1 MGRPGKPVRE
11 RRSHRLSAGAAP
23 AFFGVTAAI
32 CLSATAIAGTSAGAA
47 TVHPSATAH
56 AATHQTAQRPTELLS
71 ALMQA
76 KAKTPESGLLA
87 SYKVR
92 SGDSLSAIA
101 QHFYHSSSAW
111 PVIFWA
117 NHGQIRWANEIST
130 GQVLRVPVKPTNI
143 PAAPKQLGPTAAP
156 VAAPT
161 HVAAAQYAPV
171 QSAPAQSAPVQS
183 APAQSAP
190 VESAPAQYAPA
201 QSAPA
206 QAVPAANYSGSSGLQ
221 QCIISRESG
230 GNSQVMNG
238 SGHYGLYQFS
248 ASTWQEYG
256 GSAGSFGNASV
267 AEQNTVFN
275 NAIAAGGASNWTP
288 YDGC

>member
-1 MGRPGKPVRE
+1 MQ
-11 RRSHRLSAGAAP
+11 
-23 AFFGVTAAI
+23 
-32 CLSATAIAGTSAGAA
+32 
-47 TVHPSATAH
+47 PSKTTH
-56 AATHQTAQRPTELLS
+56 AAVQQTAQRPTELLS
-71 ALMQA
+71 ALMRA
-76 KAKTPESGLLA
+76 KAKTPESGLPA
-87 SYKVR
+87 SYTVR

-101 QHFYHSSSAW
+101 QNFYHSSSAW

-130 GQVLRVPVKPTNI
+130 GQVLRVPVKPGTI
-143 PAAPKQLGPTAAP
+143 PAAPKQLGPAAAP

-171 QSAPAQSAPVQS
+171 ESAPAQSAP
-183 APAQSAP
+183 A
-190 VESAPAQYAPA
+190 ESAPAQYAPA

-206 QAVPAANYSGSSGLQ
+206 QSAPAQAAPAASYTGSSGLQ

-230 GNSQVMNG
+230 GNSQVMNA

-248 ASTWQEYG
+248 ASTWQAYG

-267 AEQNTVFN
+267 AQQNQVFN
-275 NAIAAGGASNWTP
+275 NAISAGGASNWTP

>member
-1 MGRPGKPVRE
+1 
-11 RRSHRLSAGAAP
+11 
-23 AFFGVTAAI
+23 
-32 CLSATAIAGTSAGAA
+32 
-47 TVHPSATAH
+47 VHPSKTTH
-56 AATHQTAQRPTELLS
+56 AAVQQTAQRPTELLS
-71 ALMQA
+71 ALMRA

-101 QHFYHSSSAW
+101 QHFYHSSSVW

-130 GQVLRVPVKPTNI
+130 GQVLRIPVKPTKI

-248 ASTWQEYG
+248 ASTWQAYG

>member
-32 CLSATAIAGTSAGAA
+32 CLSATAIAGTSASAA

-71 ALMQA
+71 ALMRA

-130 GQVLRVPVKPTNI
+130 GQVLRVPVKPAKI
-143 PAAPKQLGPTAAP
+143 PAAPKQLGPAAAP
-156 VAAPT
+156 VAV
-161 HVAAAQYAPV
+161 HVTAAQYAP
-171 QSAPAQSAPVQS
+171 AESAPVQA
-183 APAQSAP
+183 APAESAP
-190 VESAPAQYAPA
+190 VQA
-201 QSAPA
+201 APA
-206 QAVPAANYSGSSGLQ
+206 QAAPAQAAPAASYSGGSGLQ

-230 GNSQVMNG
+230 GNSQVMNA

-248 ASTWQEYG
+248 ASTWQAYG

>member
-1 MGRPGKPVRE
+1 LGRPGKTVRE
-11 RRSHRLSAGAAP
+11 RRPHRLHAGAAP
-23 AFFGVTAAI
+23 TFFGVTAAL
-32 CLSATAIAGTSAGAA
+32 CLSATALAGTSASAA
-47 TVHPSATAH
+47 TVHPSKTTH
-56 AATHQTAQRPTELLS
+56 AAAQQAAQRPTELLS
-71 ALMQA
+71 ALMRA

-87 SYKVR
+87 NYTVR
-92 SGDSLSAIA
+92 SGDSLSGIA

-130 GQVLRVPVKPTNI
+130 GQKLRIPVKPATI
-143 PAAPKQLGPTAAP
+143 PAAPKQLGPTAAR
-156 VAAPT
+156 VAAST
-161 HVAAAQYAPV
+161 HVTAE
-171 QSAPAQSAPVQS
+171 QSAPVESAPVESAPVESAPVQS
-183 APAQSAP
+183 APAQA
-190 VESAPAQYAPA
+190 APAAT
-201 QSAPA
+201 
-206 QAVPAANYSGSSGLQ
+206 YSGGSGLQ
-221 QCIISRESG
+221 QCIISAESG

-267 AEQNTVFN
+267 SEQNQVFN

>member
-1 MGRPGKPVRE
+1 
-11 RRSHRLSAGAAP
+11 
-23 AFFGVTAAI
+23 
-32 CLSATAIAGTSAGAA
+32 
-47 TVHPSATAH
+47 VHPSKTTH
-56 AATHQTAQRPTELLS
+56 AAAQQAAQRPTELLS
-71 ALMQA
+71 ALMRA

-87 SYKVR
+87 NYTVR
-92 SGDSLSAIA
+92 SGDSLSGIA

-130 GQVLRVPVKPTNI
+130 GQVLRIPVKPATI
-143 PAAPKQLGPTAAP
+143 PAAPGQLGPAAAP

-161 HVAAAQYAPV
+161 HVAAAQ
-171 QSAPAQSAPVQS
+171 SAPVES
-183 APAQSAP
+183 APVQSAP
-190 VESAPAQYAPA
+190 VESAPVQA
-201 QSAPA
+201 APA
-206 QAVPAANYSGSSGLQ
+206 QAAPAQAAPAATYSGGSGLQ
-221 QCIISRESG
+221 QCIISAESG

-267 AEQNTVFN
+267 AEQNQVFN

>member
-1 MGRPGKPVRE
+1 M
-11 RRSHRLSAGAAP
+11 
-23 AFFGVTAAI
+23 
-32 CLSATAIAGTSAGAA
+32 
-47 TVHPSATAH
+47 HPSKTTH
-56 AATHQTAQRPTELLS
+56 AAVQQTAQRPTELLS
-71 ALMQA
+71 ALMRA

-92 SGDSLSAIA
+92 SGDSLSGIA
-101 QHFYHSSSAW
+101 QHFYHSSSVW

-130 GQVLRVPVKPTNI
+130 GQNAAHPGQAHHDPGCAEAARAGRGSGGRAHARYGGAVRPGRVCPRE
-143 PAAPKQLGPTAAP
+143 
-156 VAAPT
+156 
-161 HVAAAQYAPV
+161 
-171 QSAPAQSAPVQS
+171 SAPA
-183 APAQSAP
+183 
-190 VESAPAQYAPA
+190 ESAPAQYAPAQSAPA

-256 GSAGSFGNASV
+256 GSAGSLRQRQRRR
-267 AEQNTVFN
+267 AESGVQQRHRGRWRVQLDALRRLLT
-275 NAIAAGGASNWTP
+275 GTSTW
-288 YDGC
+288 

>member
-1 MGRPGKPVRE
+1 M
-11 RRSHRLSAGAAP
+11 
-23 AFFGVTAAI
+23 TAAL
-32 CLSATAIAGTSAGAA
+32 CLSATALAGTSASAA
-47 TVHPSATAH
+47 TVHPSKTTH
-56 AATHQTAQRPTELLS
+56 AAAQQAAQRPTELLS
-71 ALMQA
+71 ALMRA
-76 KAKTPESGLLA
+76 KAKTPESVLPA
-87 SYKVR
+87 SYTVR
-92 SGDSLSAIA
+92 SGDSLSVIA

-130 GQVLRVPVKPTNI
+130 GQNLRIPAKPATI
-143 PAAPKQLGPTAAP
+143 PAAPKQLGPAAAP

-161 HVAAAQYAPV
+161 HVTAEQSAPVESAPVESAPV
-171 QSAPAQSAPVQS
+171 QSAPVQSAPVQSAPVQS
-183 APAQSAP
+183 APAQA
-190 VESAPAQYAPA
+190 A
-201 QSAPA
+201 
-206 QAVPAANYSGSSGLQ
+206 PAANYSGGSGLQ

-230 GNSQVMNG
+230 GNSQVMNA

-248 ASTWQEYG
+248 ASTWQAYG

-267 AEQNTVFN
+267 AQQNQVFN

>member
-1 MGRPGKPVRE
+1 
-11 RRSHRLSAGAAP
+11 
-23 AFFGVTAAI
+23 
-32 CLSATAIAGTSAGAA
+32 
-47 TVHPSATAH
+47 VHPSATAH
-56 AATHQTAQRPTELLS
+56 AATHQAAQRPTELLS
-71 ALMQA
+71 ALMRA

-130 GQVLRVPVKPTNI
+130 GQVLRVPVKPAKI
-143 PAAPKQLGPTAAP
+143 PAAPKQLGPAAAP
-156 VAAPT
+156 VAV
-161 HVAAAQYAPV
+161 HVTAAQYAP
-171 QSAPAQSAPVQS
+171 AESAPVQA
-183 APAQSAP
+183 APAESAP
-190 VESAPAQYAPA
+190 VQA
-201 QSAPA
+201 APA
-206 QAVPAANYSGSSGLQ
+206 QAAPAQAAPAASYSGGSGLQ
-221 QCIISRESG
+221 QCIISAESG
-230 GNSQVMNG
+230 GNSQVMNA

-248 ASTWQEYG
+248 ESTWQAYG

-267 AEQNTVFN
+267 AEQNQVFN

>member
-11 RRSHRLSAGAAP
+11 RRPHRLPAGAAP
-23 AFFGVTAAI
+23 TFFGVTAAI
-32 CLSATAIAGTSAGAA
+32 CLSATAIAGTSASAA
-47 TVHPSATAH
+47 TVHPSKTTH
-56 AATHQTAQRPTELLS
+56 AAAQQAAQRPTELLS
-71 ALMQA
+71 ALMRA

-87 SYKVR
+87 SYTVR
-92 SGDSLSAIA
+92 SGDSLSGIA
-101 QHFYHSSSAW
+101 QHFYHSSSVW

-130 GQVLRVPVKPTNI
+130 GQVLRIPVKPAKI
-143 PAAPKQLGPTAAP
+143 PAAPKQFGPAAAT

-161 HVAAAQYAPV
+161 HVAAAQF
-171 QSAPAQSAPVQS
+171 
-183 APAQSAP
+183 AP
-190 VESAPAQYAPA
+190 VESAPAQSAPAESAPAESAPA

-206 QAVPAANYSGSSGLQ
+206 QAAPAASYSGSSGLQ
-221 QCIISRESG
+221 QCIISAESG
-230 GNSQVMNG
+230 GNSQVMNA

-256 GSAGSFGNASV
+256 GSVGSFGSASA
-267 AEQNTVFN
+267 AEQTQVYD
-275 NAIAAGGASNWTP
+275 NAIAAGGASNWTA

>member
-1 MGRPGKPVRE
+1 LVRLGKPVRE
-11 RRSHRLSAGAAP
+11 RRPHRLPAGAAP
-23 AFFGVTAAI
+23 AFFGVTAAL
-32 CLSATAIAGTSAGAA
+32 CLSATAIAGTSASAA

-56 AATHQTAQRPTELLS
+56 AATHQAAQRPTELLS
-71 ALMQA
+71 ALMRA

-87 SYKVR
+87 SYTVR

-101 QHFYHSSSAW
+101 QRFYHSSSAW

-130 GQVLRVPVKPTNI
+130 GQELRIPVKPATI
-143 PAAPKQLGPTAAP
+143 PAAPGQLGPVAAP

-161 HVAAAQYAPV
+161 HVTDE
-171 QSAPAQSAPVQS
+171 QSAPVESAPVRSAPVQSAPVQS
-183 APAQSAP
+183 APVRSAP
-190 VESAPAQYAPA
+190 VRSAPVRSAPAAT
-201 QSAPA
+201 
-206 QAVPAANYSGSSGLQ
+206 YSGGSGLQ
-221 QCIISRESG
+221 QCIISAESG
-230 GNSQVMNG
+230 GSSQVMNA

-267 AEQNTVFN
+267 AEQNQVFN
-275 NAIAAGGASNWTP
+275 AAIAAGGASNWTP

>member
-1 MGRPGKPVRE
+1 M
-11 RRSHRLSAGAAP
+11 
-23 AFFGVTAAI
+23 
-32 CLSATAIAGTSAGAA
+32 
-47 TVHPSATAH
+47 HPSKTTH
-56 AATHQTAQRPTELLS
+56 AAVQQTAQRPTELLS
-71 ALMQA
+71 ALMRA

-92 SGDSLSAIA
+92 SGDSLSGIA
-101 QHFYHSSSAW
+101 QHFYHSSSVW

-130 GQVLRVPVKPTNI
+130 GQTLRIPVKPTKI
-143 PAAPKQLGPTAAP
+143 PAAPKQLGPASAP

-171 QSAPAQSAPVQS
+171 ESAPAQSAP
-183 APAQSAP
+183 A
-190 VESAPAQYAPA
+190 ESAPAQYAPAQSAPA

-267 AEQNTVFN
+267 AEQNQVFN
-275 NAIAAGGASNWTP
+275 SAIAAGGASNWTP

>member
-1 MGRPGKPVRE
+1 MQ
-11 RRSHRLSAGAAP
+11 
-23 AFFGVTAAI
+23 
-32 CLSATAIAGTSAGAA
+32 
-47 TVHPSATAH
+47 PSKTTH
-56 AATHQTAQRPTELLS
+56 AAVQQTAQRPTELLS
-71 ALMQA
+71 ALMRA
-76 KAKTPESGLLA
+76 KAKTPESGLPA
-87 SYKVR
+87 SYTVH

-130 GQVLRVPVKPTNI
+130 GQELRIPVKPATI
-143 PAAPKQLGPTAAP
+143 PAAPGQLGPAPAP

-161 HVAAAQYAPV
+161 HVTDEQSAPVESAPVRSAPVQYAPV
-171 QSAPAQSAPVQS
+171 QSAPVRSAPVR
-183 APAQSAP
+183 
-190 VESAPAQYAPA
+190 
-201 QSAPA
+201 SAPA
-206 QAVPAANYSGSSGLQ
+206 QAAPASYSGGSGLQ

-230 GNSQVMNG
+230 GNSQVMNA

-248 ASTWQEYG
+248 ASTWQAYG

-267 AEQNTVFN
+267 AQQNQVFN

>member
-1 MGRPGKPVRE
+1 MVRHGKPVRE
-11 RRSHRLSAGAAP
+11 RRPHRLPAGAAP
-23 AFFGVTAAI
+23 AFFGVTAAL
-32 CLSATAIAGTSAGAA
+32 CLSATAIAGTSASAA

-56 AATHQTAQRPTELLS
+56 ATTHQAAQRPTELLS
-71 ALMQA
+71 ALMRA
-76 KAKTPESGLLA
+76 KAKTPESGLPA
-87 SYKVR
+87 NYTVR

-101 QHFYHSSSAW
+101 QNFYHSSSAW

-130 GQVLRVPVKPTNI
+130 GQELRIPVKPATI
-143 PAAPKQLGPTAAP
+143 PAAPGQLGPAPAP
-156 VAAPT
+156 VAAPA
-161 HVAAAQYAPV
+161 HVTDE
-171 QSAPAQSAPVQS
+171 QSAPVESAPVRSAPVQSAPVQS
-183 APAQSAP
+183 APVQSAP
-190 VESAPAQYAPA
+190 VRSAPAAT
-201 QSAPA
+201 
-206 QAVPAANYSGSSGLQ
+206 YSGGSGLQ

-230 GNSQVMNG
+230 GNSQVVNA

-248 ASTWQEYG
+248 ASTWQAYG

-267 AEQNTVFN
+267 AQQNQVFN

>member
-130 GQVLRVPVKPTNI
+130 GQVLRVPVKPTKI
-143 PAAPKQLGPTAAP
+143 PAAPKQLGPAAAP
-156 VAAPT
+156 VAV
-161 HVAAAQYAPV
+161 HVTAAQYAPV
-171 QSAPAQSAPVQS
+171 
-183 APAQSAP
+183 
-190 VESAPAQYAPA
+190 ESAPA

-267 AEQNTVFN
+267 AEQNQVFN
-275 NAIAAGGASNWTP
+275 TAIAAGGASNWTP

>member
-1 MGRPGKPVRE
+1 LGRPGKPVRE
-11 RRSHRLSAGAAP
+11 RRPHRLPAGAAP
-23 AFFGVTAAI
+23 TLFGVTAAL
-32 CLSATAIAGTSAGAA
+32 CLSATAIAGTSASAA
-47 TVHPSATAH
+47 TVHPSETAH
-56 AATHQTAQRPTELLS
+56 AATQQAAQRPTELLS
-71 ALMQA
+71 ALMRA
-76 KAKTPESGLLA
+76 RAKTPESGLLA
-87 SYKVR
+87 SYAVR
-92 SGDSLSAIA
+92 SGDSLSGIA

-130 GQVLRVPVKPTNI
+130 GQVLRIPVKPATI
-143 PAAPKQLGPTAAP
+143 PAAPGQLGPAAAP

-161 HVAAAQYAPV
+161 HVAAAQ
-171 QSAPAQSAPVQS
+171 SAPVES
-183 APAQSAP
+183 APVQSAP
-190 VESAPAQYAPA
+190 VESAPVQA
-201 QSAPA
+201 APA
-206 QAVPAANYSGSSGLQ
+206 QAAPAQAAPAATYSGGSGLQ
-221 QCIISRESG
+221 QCIISAESG

-267 AEQNTVFN
+267 AEQNQVFN

>member
-1 MGRPGKPVRE
+1 M
-11 RRSHRLSAGAAP
+11 
-23 AFFGVTAAI
+23 TAAL
-32 CLSATAIAGTSAGAA
+32 CLSATALAGTSASAA
-47 TVHPSATAH
+47 TVHPSKTTH
-56 AATHQTAQRPTELLS
+56 VAAQQAAQRPTELLS
-71 ALMQA
+71 ALMRA
-76 KAKTPESGLLA
+76 KAKTPESVLPV
-87 SYKVR
+87 SYTVR
-92 SGDSLSAIA
+92 SGDSLSVIA

-130 GQVLRVPVKPTNI
+130 GQKLRIPVKPGTI
-143 PAAPKQLGPTAAP
+143 PAAPKQLGPAAAP
-156 VAAPT
+156 VAAPA
-161 HVAAAQYAPV
+161 HVTAEQSAPVESAPVESAPV
-171 QSAPAQSAPVQS
+171 QSAPVQSAPVQS
-183 APAQSAP
+183 APAQA
-190 VESAPAQYAPA
+190 APAAT
-201 QSAPA
+201 
-206 QAVPAANYSGSSGLQ
+206 YSGGSGLQ

-248 ASTWQEYG
+248 ASTWQAYG

-267 AEQNTVFN
+267 AQQNQVFN

>member
-1 MGRPGKPVRE
+1 M
-11 RRSHRLSAGAAP
+11 
-23 AFFGVTAAI
+23 
-32 CLSATAIAGTSAGAA
+32 
-47 TVHPSATAH
+47 HPSKTTH
-56 AATHQTAQRPTELLS
+56 AAVQQTAQRPTELLS
-71 ALMQA
+71 ALMRA
-76 KAKTPESGLLA
+76 KATTPESGLLA

-130 GQVLRVPVKPTNI
+130 GPVLSIPFKPATI
-143 PAAPKQLGPTAAP
+143 PAAPAQLGPAAAP

-161 HVAAAQYAPV
+161 HVTAV
-171 QSAPAQSAPVQS
+171 
-183 APAQSAP
+183 QSAP
-190 VESAPAQYAPA
+190 VESAPVESAPVESAPVESAPVQAAPVQAAPVQAAPVQAAPVQAAPVQAAPA
-201 QSAPA
+201 AT
-206 QAVPAANYSGSSGLQ
+206 YSGGSGLQ
-221 QCIISRESG
+221 QCIISAESG
-230 GNSQVMNG
+230 GNSQVMNA

-256 GSAGSFGNASV
+256 GSAASFGNASV
-267 AEQNTVFN
+267 AEQNQVFN

>member
-1 MGRPGKPVRE
+1 M
-11 RRSHRLSAGAAP
+11 
-23 AFFGVTAAI
+23 TAAI

-56 AATHQTAQRPTELLS
+56 AATHQAAQRPTELLS
-71 ALMQA
+71 ALMRA
-76 KAKTPESGLLA
+76 KATTPESGLLA

-130 GQVLRVPVKPTNI
+130 GQVLRVPVKPAKI
-143 PAAPKQLGPTAAP
+143 PAAPKQLGPAAAP
-156 VAAPT
+156 VAA
-161 HVAAAQYAPV
+161 HVTAVQYAP
-171 QSAPAQSAPVQS
+171 AESAPVQA
-183 APAQSAP
+183 APAESAP
-190 VESAPAQYAPA
+190 VQA
-201 QSAPA
+201 APA
-206 QAVPAANYSGSSGLQ
+206 QAAPAQAAPAASYSGGSGLQ
-221 QCIISRESG
+221 QCIISAESG
-230 GNSQVMNG
+230 GNSQVMNA

-248 ASTWQEYG
+248 ESTWQEYG

-267 AEQNTVFN
+267 AQQNTVFN